1 MLFSAPKEFVAKLPP
16 IFRFSTLC
24 NILPFFGTL
33 EKWSWLLSCLS
44 SKTKS
49 VWEDNEQMFL
59 YCGQNFKREIIFD
72 LAEDFDRAREWF
84 NSKYIFYKHFL
95 ISQSDL
101 YNLKKLNIPEYGQ
114 DKVLIVE
121 KSDNE
126 YYEI

>member
-1 MLFSAPKEFVAKLPP
+1 
-16 IFRFSTLC
+16 
-24 NILPFFGTL
+24 
-33 EKWSWLLSCLS
+33 
-44 SKTKS
+44 
-49 VWEDNEQMFL
+49 MFL

-72 LAEDFDRAREWF
+72 LIEDFDRARECF
-84 NSKYIFYKHFL
+84 NSKCIFYKHFL